1 MSFVN
6 VYNIGGSSR
15 PNKVTGS
22 HAAQMLGTLD
32 INIKFVY
39 LKSSTKLESVIA
51 ACLLLPLPHQSFLVK
66 TPQPYN
72 IIRQ

>member
-22 HAAQMLGTLD
+22 HASQMLGTLD

-51 ACLLLPLPHQSFLVK
+51 ACLLLSFLEK

-72 IIRQ
+72 IIRQG